1 MYWFQILAAYQAK
14 AHRRRVCVC
23 ALLLARGQQDGLLA
37 AVARLRYLFPQKQI
51 TEERK
56 CIIETMEKGKATSSR
71 MDLPPICS
79 RRLRTGRQTIF
90 TPNSADRR
98 EVLTDP
104 DDLSTEESPGISD
117 PTDLLCCIENAALDE
132 ALNRISERDRY
143 IFFSRVLH
151 GRSFHELAL
160 ELDLGYQGVAAAY
173 HRVCKKVKEA
183 TGRDVK

>member
-1 MYWFQILAAYQAK
+1 MRFSFTLSEFSKRAISLSQSPVSEIFPKNQK
-14 AHRRRVCVC
+14 RRNEDVYKKRWKRGKQHYPEWIYRLFALGGC
-23 ALLLARGQQDGLLA
+23 AQEG
-37 AVARLRYLFPQKQI
+37 RL
-51 TEERK
+51 
-56 CIIETMEKGKATSSR
+56 SSR
-71 MDLPPICS
+71 QTAP
-79 RRLRTGRQTIF
+79 TGE
-90 TPNSADRR
+90 R

-117 PTDLLCCIENAALDE
+117 PTDLLCCIENAALE
-132 ALNRISERDRY
+132 EVLNRISERDRY
-143 IFFSRVLH
+143 IFFSRALH

>member
-1 MYWFQILAAYQAK
+1 MSAVRFSFTLSEFSKRAISLSQSPVSEIFPKNQKRRNEDVRNDGKGESNITQNGFTAYLLSAV
-14 AHRRRVCVC
+14 AHRKADYLYTKQRRQ
-23 ALLLARGQQDGLLA
+23 A
-37 AVARLRYLFPQKQI
+37 
-51 TEERK
+51 
-56 CIIETMEKGKATSSR
+56 
-71 MDLPPICS
+71 
-79 RRLRTGRQTIF
+79 
-90 TPNSADRR
+90 R

-117 PTDLLCCIENAALDE
+117 PTDLLCCIENAALE
-132 ALNRISERDRY
+132 EVLNRISERDRY
-143 IFFSRVLH
+143 IFFSRALH

>member
-1 MYWFQILAAYQAK
+1 MSDSRCRSPPFLKFSKKIRNGGTKMYIRNDGKGESNITQNGFTAYLLSAVTHRKADYLHAKQRRQA
-14 AHRRRVCVC
+14 
-23 ALLLARGQQDGLLA
+23 
-37 AVARLRYLFPQKQI
+37 
-51 TEERK
+51 
-56 CIIETMEKGKATSSR
+56 
-71 MDLPPICS
+71 
-79 RRLRTGRQTIF
+79 
-90 TPNSADRR
+90 R

-117 PTDLLCCIENAALDE
+117 PTDLLCCIENAALEE

-143 IFFSRVLH
+143 IFFSRALH